1 MIHASGKVLKMLLS
15 AHGFRLGI
23 LFPLTF
29 ILLVSCK
36 ETLYSNL
43 QEVDANEM
51 VSVLEAS
58 GIPASRSRDKKGIYE
73 VLVDADMVAVAVSI
87 LRKEGLPR
95 ENFKNIGDIFSTD
108 GVVTTPFAEKAR
120 FIYALNEELSATISA
135 IKGVKRARVLITMTS
150 PESRFSREIIPSRAS
165 VTIQYEKGF
174 DRNRFVP
181 SIKTL
186 VSHSVPNL
194 EYEGVVVVLFPA
206 GGSVATQVIQ
216 PQLPNA
222 ANAAGL
228 PPENALNFLPV
239 RESGARLGALIIA
252 LMGALFLLALV
263 RYLRRSQGRG

>member
-1 MIHASGKVLKMLLS
+1 MLFS
-15 AHGFRLGI
+15 TYGFRLRF
-23 LFPLTF
+23 LLPLIF
-29 ILLVSCK
+29 VLLAGCK

-58 GIPASRSRDKKGIYE
+58 GISASRSRDKKGIYE
-73 VLVDADMVAVAVSI
+73 VLVDADQVAVAVSI
-87 LRKEGLPR
+87 LRNEGLPR
-95 ENFKNIGDIFSTD
+95 ESFKNIGDIFSTD

-135 IKGVKRARVLITMTS
+135 IKGVKGARVFITMSS

-174 DRNRFVP
+174 VKNLFVP

-194 EYEGVVVVLFPA
+194 EYDGVVVVLFPA
-206 GGSVATQVIQ
+206 GGSVATQAIQ
-216 PQLPNA
+216 PQFPNA
-222 ANAAGL
+222 ANASGL
-228 PPENALNFLPV
+228 VSGSALSFLPV
-239 RESGARLGALIIA
+239 PESSARLGALILA
-252 LMGALFLLALV
+252 LAGALLLLALV